1 MLRQQVLQLYRDFIK
16 LIRTLDDENERK
28 ELRDW
33 IRNDFKSNKHHTDEV
48 SKLQIPDFYFITF
61 NVINPINVIN

>member
-16 LIRTLDDENERK
+16 LIRTLDDENQRK

-33 IRNDFKSNKHHTDEV
+33 IRDDFKSNKHHTDEV
-48 SKLQIPDFYFITF
+48 SKF
-61 NVINPINVIN
+61 